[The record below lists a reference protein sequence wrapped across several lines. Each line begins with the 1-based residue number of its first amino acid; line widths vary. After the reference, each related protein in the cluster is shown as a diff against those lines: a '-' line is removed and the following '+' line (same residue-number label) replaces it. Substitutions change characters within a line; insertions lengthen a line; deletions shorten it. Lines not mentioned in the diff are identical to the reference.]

1 MDPAFRSATDLC
13 AAIAEREIS
22 SVELLD
28 HLAARV
34 ARHDPSLNSVVALDL
49 ERARRRAVEADGATS
64 RGESWGPMHGLPMTV
79 KDVWETEGLVTTSGA
94 PIHKDHVPTTDALAV
109 ARLKDAGAI
118 VFGKTNTPLF
128 AGDLQTFN
136 EVYGVTNNPWDL
148 GRTPGGSSG
157 GAAAA
162 VAAGLSPIEL
172 GSDIG
177 GSIRNPAHCC
187 GIYGLKPTWGVVPD
201 RGHIPGPPGS
211 LLAADVNCTGPLAR
225 SVADLALLLGVVAG
239 PVPEDAAGWQ
249 LSLPP
254 ASPRHGVAGLR
265 VAYVD
270 DDPDFPVSTEVRAA
284 QRAFADRLT
293 DAGATVAE
301 TPMPVPMREA
311 FDSWSRLVLPLIGAG
326 LPDKDFEAMTA
337 LEAVPGDDPTI
348 VMGRALVSRYRDR
361 LRADERRQ
369 HQRAAW
375 ARHFVDWDV
384 MLAPV
389 MPLPAVRHDNE
400 RSMPE
405 RTVEID
411 GTTQPYT
418 TLMSWC
424 GAIGAVLLPVVALPI
439 GFTDDGLPVGVQ
451 VIGPSYADHDLLAI
465 SAEIDAVAGDFRR
478 PPGYDD

>member
-1 MDPAFRSATDLC
+1 MDPGFRSASDLC
-13 AAIAEREIS
+13 AAIADREIS

-28 HLAARV
+28 HLADRV

-49 ERARRRAVEADGATS
+49 ERARRRAAEADEATS

-79 KDVWETEGLVTTSGA
+79 KDVWETEGIVTTSGA
-94 PIHKDHVPTTDALAV
+94 PMYADHVPATDALAV

-118 VFGKTNTPLF
+118 VFGKTNSPLF

-148 GRTPGGSSG
+148 TRTPGGSSG

-162 VAAGLSPIEL
+162 VAAGLTPIEL

-187 GIYGLKPTWGVVPD
+187 GIYGFKPTWGVVPD

-225 SVADLALLLGVVAG
+225 TIDDLALLFGAVAG

-254 ASPRHGVAGLR
+254 ASPRRGVGGLR
-265 VAYVD
+265 IAYVD
-270 DDPDFPVSTEVRAA
+270 DDPDFPVSAEVRTT
-284 QRAFADRLT
+284 QRAFADRLA
-293 DAGATVAE
+293 DAGAIVVDA
-301 TPMPVPMREA
+301 PMPVPMALA
-311 FDSWSRLVLPLIGAG
+311 FDSWSQLVLPIIGGG
-326 LPDKDFEAMTA
+326 LPDDDYEAMTS
-337 LEAVPGDDPTI
+337 LEAVPGDDPMI
-348 VMGRALVSRYRDR
+348 VTGRALVSRYRDVR
-361 LRADERRQ
+361 RADQRRQ

-375 ARHFVDWDV
+375 ARHFSDHDV

-389 MPLPAVRHDNE
+389 MPLPAIRHDNE

-405 RTVEID
+405 RTIEID

-424 GAIGAVLLPVVALPI
+424 GVIGAVLLPVVAMPI
-439 GFTDDGLPVGVQ
+439 GFTHDGLPVGVQ

-465 SAEIDAVAGDFRR
+465 SAEIDAVAGDVRR
-478 PPGYDD
+478 PPAYDD